1 MGSQHSQSYPARCGW
16 RLYKEVAGMSKWIEY
31 ERLKDALR
39 AGKLTPD
46 EYERAVK
53 GIAKELKL

>member
-1 MGSQHSQSYPARCGW
+1 
-16 RLYKEVAGMSKWIEY
+16 MSKWIEY

-46 EYERAVK
+46 EYELAVK
-53 GIAKELKL
+53 SLVKELKL